1 MKKAVFLLFSIL
13 SLTSCTFTEDIYIN
27 PDGSGKYTLDMDGS
41 SMMAM
46 VPKDSVRNEK
56 SIDSVFSFKEVFAA
70 KKDSIAKL
78 SKEEQEKLKK
88 LENFNMRMKMDYKA
102 QQFLFSMNTDFKNVT
117 ELQDAMANMNA
128 FQSMGK
134 NKVGANA
141 MASPESFGNNNS
153 ILKYS
158 YNGKK
163 FTRKAVIDKSR
174 IKKVENDSLAESYKM
189 IYASSKYVIKYH
201 FPKPVKSISN
211 TAALFSEDRK
221 TVTIEYP
228 FNEYMDAPEKL
239 NFEVEFT
246 K

>member
-1 MKKAVFLLFSIL
+1 MKKVLFLLFSII

-46 VPKDSVRNEK
+46 IPKDSVRNEK
-56 SIDSVFSFKEVFAA
+56 SIDSVFSFRELFAA
-70 KKDSIAKL
+70 KKDSISKL
-78 SKEEQEKLKK
+78 PKEEQEKLKK
-88 LENFNMRMKMDYKA
+88 LEKFNMRMKMDLKA

-117 ELQDAMANMNA
+117 ELQDAMSNMNA
-128 FQSMGK
+128 FQNVGK
-134 NKVGANA
+134 NKMQGNP
-141 MASPESFGNNNS
+141 MAPSGGFGGNNS

-163 FTRKAVIDKSR
+163 FIRKAIIDKNA
-174 IKKVENDSLAESYKM
+174 IKKVENDSMAESYKM

-211 TAALFSEDRK
+211 STALFSEDRK
-221 TVTIEYP
+221 TVTVEYP
-228 FNEYMDAPEKL
+228 FNEYMDNPEKL
-239 NFEVEFT
+239 NFEIEFT

>member
-1 MKKAVFLLFSIL
+1 MKKAIFLLFSIV

-46 VPKDSVRNEK
+46 MPKDSTKNEK

-78 SKEEQEKLKK
+78 SKEEQERLKK

-102 QQFLFSMNTDFKNVT
+102 QQFLFSMNTDFKSVA
-117 ELQDAMANMNA
+117 ELQDAMSNMNA

-134 NKVGANA
+134 NKAGANA
-141 MASPESFGNNNS
+141 IASPGGFGSNNS
-153 ILKYS
+153 VLKYS

-163 FTRKAVIDKSR
+163 FTRKAIIDKNA
-174 IKKVENDSLAESYKM
+174 IKKVENDSMAESYKM
-189 IYASSKYVIKYH
+189 IYASSKYIIKYH
-201 FPKPVKSISN
+201 FPKPVKNISN

-228 FNEYMDAPEKL
+228 FNEYMDNPEKL